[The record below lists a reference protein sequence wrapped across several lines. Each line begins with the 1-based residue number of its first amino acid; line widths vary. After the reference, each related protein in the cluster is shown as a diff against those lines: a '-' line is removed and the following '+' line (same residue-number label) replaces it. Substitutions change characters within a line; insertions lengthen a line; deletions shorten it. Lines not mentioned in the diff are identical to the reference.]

1 MTSIRVILNV
11 TIESRDL
18 DEVARALSSL
28 PFVVDLYEITGESD
42 IILMLEAE
50 DVIDFRNMLKNH
62 ILSIDGVKTTVSS
75 VVMFVHK
82 KDGKRLD

>member
-1 MTSIRVILNV
+1 MPSIRVILNI

-18 DEVARALSSL
+18 DEVSRALASL
-28 PFVVDLYEITGESD
+28 PFVMDLYEITGESD

-62 ILSIDGVKTTVSS
+62 ILSIEGVKTTVSS
-75 VVMFVHK
+75 VVMYVHK

>member
-1 MTSIRVILNV
+1 MPSIRVILNI

-18 DEVARALSSL
+18 DEVSRALASL

-62 ILSIDGVKTTVSS
+62 ILSIEGVKTTVSS
-75 VVMFVHK
+75 VVMYVHK